1 MKNFFITEDEAQIIL
16 DGAKRKSI
24 VRELNLNNGTK
35 IEIAKGVYIYDL
47 DEIQRVYKMKN
58 KKNRFD
64 KE

>member
-1 MKNFFITEDEAQIIL
+1 MKNFFITEDKAQSIL

-35 IEIAKGVYIYDL
+35 IEIAKGVFIYDL

>member
-1 MKNFFITEDEAQIIL
+1 MKNFFITEDEAQRIL

-47 DEIQRVYKMKN
+47 DEIQRVYRMKN

-64 KE
+64 KD